1 MVKTLMVRNRTR
13 RDSAISWVAERLH
26 RRSGPIFVSA
36 AFLCLGLIYF
46 FVWGTVGQHTQS
58 LWISPQ
64 DLWITYFASSQLAHG
79 HFGDIYQS
87 KVSFVE
93 FPGILIA
100 LAPLGA
106 LSNVFHTTVLEVT
119 RNGTLPAQGISLRAA
134 NIPFLNAQEFH
145 FGGTTYVSHPQWVA
159 WVDPYAL
166 LLSCT
171 ALFAC
176 DALAERLQVPR
187 PRRMVLC
194 LAEAV
199 LLWNVT
205 VWWGHPEDA
214 VAVALAIYALIF
226 VLDGRF
232 VGAGWL
238 FGAAVVFQPLVLLML
253 PVLLAKAGRRHGVG
267 FALRSMVPAAVL
279 LAVPLIASP
288 RNTLRA
294 LFDQPSSPNVNHAT
308 PWTALSPSLGGHGA
322 GLTVAAG
329 PVRVLAILLA
339 VGLGV
344 WVYRQWLDRPE
355 LLAWACAL
363 ALALRSYTES
373 VMTDYYA
380 WAALA
385 VALVVAARGSRWR
398 FEISIFL
405 AVATT
410 IVAQWK
416 LGWLPW
422 WVIQVAGLTGLIVA
436 ASQPKP
442 LAVPKLRAEP
452 AHAGIGAARLGSGSA
467 AAKKAAGRR
476 GSQPSSVANRGQPGT
491 NKAKAGKAGAST
503 TKKASTAKNNRANRA
518 RTAAG
523 GRGHP
528 EAGGRKPGAPQP
540 NKP

>member
-1 MVKTLMVRNRTR
+1 MVGNRAR
-13 RDSAISWVAERLH
+13 RHSGFSWLAERLH

-36 AFLCLGLIYF
+36 AFFCLGLIYF

-187 PRRMVLC
+187 PRRIVLC
-194 LAEAV
+194 LAEAA

-214 VAVALAIYALIF
+214 VAVALAVYALIF
-226 VLDGRF
+226 VLDHRF
-232 VGAGWL
+232 AGAGWL

-253 PVLLAKAGRRHGVG
+253 PVLLAKADRRHGIG
-267 FALRSMVPAAVL
+267 FALRSVIPAGVL

-288 RNTLRA
+288 
-294 LFDQPSSPNVNHAT
+294 DEHPSCPARSAELAECEPCDTVDRLVAR
-308 PWTALSPSLGGHGA
+308 PWGAWSRLDGCRRTRPGLGHPAGHRFG
-322 GLTVAAG
+322 
-329 PVRVLAILLA
+329 
-339 VGLGV
+339 GLGV
-344 WVYRQWLDRPE
+344 P
-355 LLAWACAL
+355 
-363 ALALRSYTES
+363 
-373 VMTDYYA
+373 
-380 WAALA
+380 A
-385 VALVVAARGSRWR
+385 VA
-398 FEISIFL
+398 
-405 AVATT
+405 
-410 IVAQWK
+410 
-416 LGWLPW
+416 
-422 WVIQVAGLTGLIVA
+422 
-436 ASQPKP
+436 
-442 LAVPKLRAEP
+442 
-452 AHAGIGAARLGSGSA
+452 GAARSYWPGLVPWPWLCA
-467 AAKKAAGRR
+467 PTR
-476 GSQPSSVANRGQPGT
+476 NR
-491 NKAKAGKAGAST
+491 
-503 TKKASTAKNNRANRA
+503 
-518 RTAAG
+518 
-523 GRGHP
+523 
-528 EAGGRKPGAPQP
+528 
-540 NKP
+540 